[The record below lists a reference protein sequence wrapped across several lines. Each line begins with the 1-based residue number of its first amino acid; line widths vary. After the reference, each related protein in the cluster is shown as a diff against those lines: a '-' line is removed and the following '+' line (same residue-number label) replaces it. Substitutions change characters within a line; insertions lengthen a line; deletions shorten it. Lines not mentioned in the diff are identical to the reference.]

1 MLKWTVRA
9 VPTATDDVSALFA
22 AVPSILPVKHTNF
35 AYSRH
40 YCALF
45 SGAVMPFCIFVG
57 CLPDFHRIGFQ

>member
-9 VPTATDDVSALFA
+9 VPTVTDDGSAIFVA
-22 AVPSILPVKHTNF
+22 AQTTLPVKHTDF

-45 SGAVMPFCIFVG
+45 RGVVMPFCISA
-57 CLPDFHRIGFQ
+57 GF

>member
-57 CLPDFHRIGFQ
+57 F